1 MTATVNTP
9 TTPFGGGGAPLQLH
23 DYQKV
28 AVEFVRKRKR
38 AGLFLD
44 MGLG

>member
-1 MTATVNTP
+1 M
-9 TTPFGGGGAPLQLH
+9 QLH

-28 AVEFVRKRKR
+28 AVEFLRGQDR
-38 AGLFLD
+38 AALFLD

>member
-1 MTATVNTP
+1 MM
-9 TTPFGGGGAPLQLH
+9 LH

-28 AVEFVRKRKR
+28 AVEFLRERRR
-38 AGLFLD
+38 AGLLLD